1 MMASSRVSSVIP
13 SLALPRVGSMS
24 GRHGMR
30 KSLPSFTASSRIK
43 TIESI
48 VMSSVD
54 QDTYSALIFDCDGV
68 IVESENIHREAYNA
82 AFQEFQVS
90 CDGQGILEWSEEFYD
105 VLQNTVGGGKPKMRW
120 YFKKHGWP
128 TSTVLGGATPESE
141 TEQEQLIDTLQDWK
155 TQKYKDI
162 IKNGVEA
169 RPGVEALMDIA
180 KSRGIPVA
188 VCSAATKEAV
198 IFVLENLLGEE
209 RFNGLD
215 LFMAGDDVT
224 AKKPDPM
231 IYNEAAKRL
240 NKDPASCLVVEDS
253 VIGLQAAIGA
263 GMSCVITYTQSTK
276 DQDFSEASAIFR
288 DLRHVDGDMLLSKAW
303 F

>member
-1 MMASSRVSSVIP
+1 MAMSS
-13 SLALPRVGSMS
+13 ARVGGGFSRP
-24 GRHGMR
+24 RHVHR
-30 KSLPSFTASSRIK
+30 INTATTTTRSRSRIVSYAHV
-43 TIESI
+43 EE
-48 VMSSVD
+48 
-54 QDTYSALIFDCDGV
+54 YSALIFDCDGV

-90 CDGQGILEWSEEFYD
+90 CDGTGTILEWSEEFYD

-120 YFKKHGWP
+120 YFGTHGWP
-128 TSTVLGGATPESE
+128 TSTVLGGSVPGNE

-162 IKNGVEA
+162 IQHGVQA
-169 RPGVEALMDIA
+169 RPGVEALMDLA
-180 KSRGIPVA
+180 KSKGIPVA

-198 IFVLENLLGEE
+198 IFVLENLLGKE
-209 RFNGLD
+209 RFDGLD

-240 NKDPASCLVVEDS
+240 NKDPSTCLVVEDS

-288 DLRHVDGDMLLSKAW
+288 DLRHVDGHLLLSNAYHG
-303 F
+303 FDCRTE